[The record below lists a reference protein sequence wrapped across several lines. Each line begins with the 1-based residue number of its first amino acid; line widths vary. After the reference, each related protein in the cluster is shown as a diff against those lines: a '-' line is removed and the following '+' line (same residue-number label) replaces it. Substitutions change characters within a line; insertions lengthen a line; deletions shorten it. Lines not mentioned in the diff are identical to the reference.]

1 MAGCRIVN
9 ASVIAAV
16 EAIEASAD
24 NYKTAGEE
32 FITAIK
38 RAIAD
43 MEGAAK
49 DALLN
54 FIETDVNSF
63 VASDLPAA
71 LKGMAGLLEAN
82 RTSFVDVDSDLAT
95 SIGG

>member
-32 FITAIK
+32 FIAAIK

-63 VASDLPAA
+63 VATDLPAA
-71 LKGMAGLLEAN
+71 VKGMSELLEAN
-82 RTSFVDVDSDLAT
+82 RSNFVEVDSQLAD
-95 SIGG
+95 SISG